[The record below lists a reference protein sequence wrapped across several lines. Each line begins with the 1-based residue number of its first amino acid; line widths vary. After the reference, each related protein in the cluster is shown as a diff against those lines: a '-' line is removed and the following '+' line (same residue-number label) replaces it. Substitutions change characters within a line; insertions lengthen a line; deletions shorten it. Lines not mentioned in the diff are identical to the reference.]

1 MNPSPFHPE
10 LDTALRTYLQA
21 AFDWLRSHHQ
31 DEHLYAVGLGMVE
44 DICGF
49 FIVGNTLERLAD
61 LHAETAKESAEDQIY
76 YDWSISEWYG
86 DEFEGLPNL
95 VHNAATAISDD
106 LDDDD
111 AYDAFRVTYQ
121 NHILNVL
128 ADMRGQGLLQNA
140 QGEELWVWV
149 QYADAYDEDFDDVS
163 FARLNAPEL
172 SSLFAL
178 RYQPNKHNL
187 SHVLRERLQALPKS

>member
-1 MNPSPFHPE
+1 MPATPFHPA
-10 LDTALRTYLQA
+10 LDSALRTYLQA
-21 AFDWLRSHHQ
+21 AFEWLREHHAHEQ
-31 DEHLYAVGLGMVE
+31 FYAVGLGMVE

-61 LHAETAKESAEDQIY
+61 LHAEITKESDQMY

-86 DEFEGLPNL
+86 DEFKGLPNL

-163 FARLNAPEL
+163 FARLNPPEL
-172 SSLFAL
+172 SALFQR
-178 RYQPNKHNL
+178 RYDAKHANL
-187 SHVLRERLQALPKS
+187 SQVLQTRLNNLPA

>member
-49 FIVGNTLERLAD
+49 FVVGNTLERLAD
-61 LHAETAKESAEDQIY
+61 LHAEIAKESADDQMY
-76 YDWSISEWYG
+76 YTWSISEWYG
-86 DEFEGLPNL
+86 DEFKGLPNL

-121 NHILNVL
+121 DHILHVL
-128 ADMRGQGLLQNA
+128 ADMRGRGLLQNA

-163 FARLNAPEL
+163 FARLNSPEL
-172 SSLFAL
+172 SKLFTL
-178 RYQPNKHNL
+178 RYQPKKL
-187 SHVLRERLQALPKS
+187 SLNHVLQERLQALR

>member
-21 AFDWLRSHHQ
+21 AFDWLCSHHQ
-31 DEHLYAVGLGMVE
+31 HEHLYAVGLGMVE

-49 FIVGNTLERLAD
+49 FVVGNTLERLAD
-61 LHAETAKESAEDQIY
+61 LHAEIAKESADDQMY
-76 YDWSISEWYG
+76 YTWSISEWYA
-86 DEFEGLPNL
+86 DEFKGLPNL

-111 AYDAFRVTYQ
+111 AYDAFRLVYQ
-121 NHILNVL
+121 DHILHVL
-128 ADMRGQGLLQNA
+128 ADMRDQGLLQNA

-163 FARLNAPEL
+163 FARLNSPEL
-172 SSLFAL
+172 SKLFAL
-178 RYQPNKHNL
+178 RYQPKKHSLN
-187 SHVLRERLQALPKS
+187 HVLRERLQALR

>member
-61 LHAETAKESAEDQIY
+61 LHAETAKESEEEQIY

-111 AYDAFRVTYQ
+111 AYDTFRVTYQ

-187 SHVLRERLQALPKS
+187 SHVLRERLQALS

>member
-21 AFDWLRSHHQ
+21 AFDWLCSHHQ
-31 DEHLYAVGLGMVE
+31 HEHLYAVGLGMVE

-49 FIVGNTLERLAD
+49 FVVGNTLERLAD
-61 LHAETAKESAEDQIY
+61 LHAEIAKESADDQMY
-76 YDWSISEWYG
+76 YTWSISEWYA
-86 DEFEGLPNL
+86 DEFKGLPNL

-111 AYDAFRVTYQ
+111 AYDAFRLVYQ
-121 NHILNVL
+121 DHILHVL
-128 ADMRGQGLLQNA
+128 ADMRDQGLLQNA

-163 FARLNAPEL
+163 FARLNSLEL
-172 SSLFAL
+172 SKLFTL
-178 RYQPNKHNL
+178 RYQPKKHSLN
-187 SHVLRERLQALPKS
+187 HVLQERLQALR

>member
-187 SHVLRERLQALPKS
+187 THVLRERLQILSKP

>member
-1 MNPSPFHPE
+1 MNPSPFHPK

-61 LHAETAKESAEDQIY
+61 LHAEINNESEQIY

-86 DEFEGLPNL
+86 DEFKGLPNL
-95 VHNAATAISDD
+95 VD
-106 LDDDD
+106 
-111 AYDAFRVTYQ
+111 R
-121 NHILNVL
+121 
-128 ADMRGQGLLQNA
+128 
-140 QGEELWVWV
+140 
-149 QYADAYDEDFDDVS
+149 
-163 FARLNAPEL
+163 
-172 SSLFAL
+172 
-178 RYQPNKHNL
+178 
-187 SHVLRERLQALPKS
+187 KSVV

>member
-1 MNPSPFHPE
+1 MKPSPFHPE

-61 LHAETAKESAEDQIY
+61 LHTEITKESDQMY

-86 DEFEGLPNL
+86 DEFKGLPNL
-95 VHNAATAISDD
+95 VHNAATALSNG
-106 LDDDD
+106 LDDD
-111 AYDAFRVTYQ
+111 AYDAFRVIYQ
-121 NHILNVL
+121 DHILHVL
-128 ADMRGQGLLQNA
+128 ADMRSHGSLQNA

-172 SSLFAL
+172 SSLFTL

-187 SHVLRERLQALPKS
+187 SHVLRERLQAVPKS

>member
-1 MNPSPFHPE
+1 MKPSPFHPE

-95 VHNAATAISDD
+95 VHNAATALSNG
-106 LDDDD
+106 LDDDV
-111 AYDAFRVTYQ
+111 YDAFRVTYQ
-121 NHILNVL
+121 DHILHVL

-187 SHVLRERLQALPKS
+187 SHVLRERLQTLSKP

>member
-49 FIVGNTLERLAD
+49 FIIGNTLERLAD
-61 LHAETAKESAEDQIY
+61 LHAETAKESAEDHIY
-76 YDWSISEWYG
+76 YDWNISEWYG

-111 AYDAFRVTYQ
+111 AYDTFRVTYQ

-163 FARLNAPEL
+163 FARLNSPEL
-172 SSLFAL
+172 SKLFAL
-178 RYQPNKHNL
+178 RYQPKEHSLN
-187 SHVLRERLQALPKS
+187 HVLRERLQALR

>member
-31 DEHLYAVGLGMVE
+31 HEHLYAVGLGMVE

-61 LHAETAKESAEDQIY
+61 LHAETAKESEEEQIS
-76 YDWSISEWYG
+76 YDWSISVWYG

-111 AYDAFRVTYQ
+111 AYDAVRLVYQ
-121 NHILNVL
+121 DHILHVL

-140 QGEELWVWV
+140 QSEELWVWV
-149 QYADAYDEDFDDVS
+149 QYADAFDEDFDDVS
-163 FARLNAPEL
+163 FARLNPSGL
-172 SSLFAL
+172 SHLFSL
-178 RYQPNKHNL
+178 RYEPNKHNL
-187 SHVLRERLQALPKS
+187 THVLHERLQTLPH

>member
-1 MNPSPFHPE
+1 MNSAPFHPE

-61 LHAETAKESAEDQIY
+61 LHAEIAKESAADQIY
-76 YDWSISEWYG
+76 YEWSISEWYG
-86 DEFEGLPNL
+86 DEFKGLPNL
-95 VHNAATAISDD
+95 VHNAATAISGG
-106 LDDDD
+106 LDDD
-111 AYDAFRVTYQ
+111 AYDAFRLTYQ

-128 ADMRGQGLLQNA
+128 ADMRSQGLLQNA

-163 FARLNAPEL
+163 FARLNPPEL

-187 SHVLRERLQALPKS
+187 SHVLRKRLQALPKS

>member
-49 FIVGNTLERLAD
+49 FVVGNTLERLAD
-61 LHAETAKESAEDQIY
+61 LHAEIAKESADDQMY
-76 YDWSISEWYG
+76 YTWSISEWYG
-86 DEFEGLPNL
+86 DEFKGLPNL

-121 NHILNVL
+121 DHILHVL
-128 ADMRGQGLLQNA
+128 ADMRGRGLLQNA

-163 FARLNAPEL
+163 FARLNSPEL
-172 SSLFAL
+172 SKLFTL
-178 RYQPNKHNL
+178 RYQPKKHSLN
-187 SHVLRERLQALPKS
+187 HVLQERLQALR

>member
-49 FIVGNTLERLAD
+49 FVVGNTLERLAD
-61 LHAETAKESAEDQIY
+61 LHAETAKESADDQMY
-76 YDWSISEWYG
+76 YTWSISEWYG
-86 DEFEGLPNL
+86 DEFKGLPNL

-111 AYDAFRVTYQ
+111 AYDAFRLVYQ
-121 NHILNVL
+121 DHILHVL

-163 FARLNAPEL
+163 FARLNSPEL
-172 SSLFAL
+172 SKLFTL
-178 RYQPNKHNL
+178 RYQPKKHSLN
-187 SHVLRERLQALPKS
+187 HVLQERLQALR

>member
-31 DEHLYAVGLGMVE
+31 HEHLYAVGLGMVE

-86 DEFEGLPNL
+86 NEFEGLPNL

-106 LDDDD
+106 LDDD

-121 NHILNVL
+121 DHILHVL
-128 ADMRGQGLLQNA
+128 ADMRDQGLLQNA

-149 QYADAYDEDFDDVS
+149 QYADAFDEDFDDIS
-163 FARLNAPEL
+163 FARLNSPEL
-172 SSLFAL
+172 SKLFTL
-178 RYQPNKHNL
+178 RYQPKKHSLN
-187 SHVLRERLQALPKS
+187 HVLQERLQALR